1 MQRWKYK
8 RYRCRGRERNS
19 RKDNHANKKMSEEKV
34 EVKEKSKSAMAIAS
48 LPLGIISIIFN
59 LFWFISLPT
68 GILAI
73 IFGAKT
79 TRKLGSKMGKA
90 GLITG
95 IVGVSICAFIYISI
109 IMITIL
115 GIYY

>member
-1 MQRWKYK
+1 
-8 RYRCRGRERNS
+8 
-19 RKDNHANKKMSEEKV
+19 MSEEKV

-48 LPLGIISIIFN
+48 LPL
-59 LFWFISLPT
+59 